1 MGFGLFRFWSYLRS
15 IRSYHCIHDLKKQYQ
30 GSLGS
35 EDAAKSVCIAFKIL
49 TKLGLCSSGQRGGS
63 IRLVKPSDPQVV
75 SPLTARIAV
84 LLRLPSEKV
93 RALMI
98 TRDANENFSL
108 SAFDDL
114 IQRLSPKIIAFWN
127 AEDGMR
133 RDDKSVASVPNADA
147 AVSSG
152 SLASAPTV
160 HGAASVRSLV
170 EAHDL
175 DEEEPVCCHAPA
187 SLVPYF

>member
-1 MGFGLFRFWSYLRS
+1 MSHPRS
-15 IRSYHCIHDLKKQYQ
+15 IRSYFCIHDLKKQYQ

-49 TKLGLCSSGQRGGS
+49 AKLGLCTSGQRGGS
-63 IRLVKPSDPQVV
+63 ITLVKPSDPQVV

-84 LLRLPSEKV
+84 MLRLPPEKV
-93 RALMI
+93 CALII
-98 TRDANENFSL
+98 TRDVNDDFSL

-114 IQRLSPKIIAFWN
+114 FHRLSPKITAFWN
-127 AEDGMR
+127 AEEGMR
-133 RDDKSVASVPNADA
+133 RDDKSGASVPIADA

-152 SLASAPTV
+152 SLASAPIV

-170 EAHDL
+170 EAHDA
-175 DEEEPVCCHAPA
+175 DEEEPVCSQA
-187 SLVPYF
+187 SASNITYF

>member
-1 MGFGLFRFWSYLRS
+1 MGVWVVPSLSHPRS
-15 IRSYHCIHDLKKQYQ
+15 SRSYHCIHDLKKQYQ

-35 EDAAKSVCIAFKIL
+35 EDAAKSVCIALKIL
-49 TKLGLCSSGQRGGS
+49 SKLGLCTSGQRGGS
-63 IRLVKPSDPQVV
+63 ITLVKAADPQVV
-75 SPLTARIAV
+75 KQLTARIAV
-84 LLRLPSEKV
+84 LFRLPPEKV
-93 RALMI
+93 CALMI
-98 TRDANENFSL
+98 TRDVNEKFEL

-114 IQRLSPKIIAFWN
+114 FHRLPPKIAAFWN

-170 EAHDL
+170 GAHDA
-175 DEEEPVCCHAPA
+175 DEEEPVCSQTSA
-187 SLVPYF
+187 SPVSYF